1 MAIGKKITL
10 RNSRN
15 LSKKI
20 RDLVST
26 KVYLKTDKK
35 DTNAL
40 HFPENSKKSSSKRL
54 KPILLF
60 QIDYKNMKI
69 CILHVRNYF
78 VFVFTNITTKSCLFN
93 DELPF
98 LQIFYQSKLNNFH
111 QCPSIFCCSAN
122 LTGTERFKMALN
134 TFTKKIIKPQQEWKI
149 LLFFN

>member
-35 DTNAL
+35 RKFQEIIFKKIKTNT
-40 HFPENSKKSSSKRL
+40 P
-54 KPILLF
+54 PLF
-60 QIDYKNMKI
+60 QIDYKTMKI
-69 CILHVRNYF
+69 CIFHVRNNF

-98 LQIFYQSKLNNFH
+98 IQIFYQSKLNNFH

-134 TFTKKIIKPQQEWKI
+134 TFTKKFIKPQQEWKI